1 MSGDHN
7 MRGEDDDEISTST
20 HFLPKPKTYGCDQNE
35 FSPDWDQMAVLVEQ
49 SQEQAAKIEHLEA
62 KRLQDRNAMDAMK
75 LANEQWSVQC
85 RQLEKKL
92 AERSAEHL
100 AAHITYDK
108 GYQAGR
114 DDTKDAE
121 AEFNRGIEAAQHR
134 LMQMHRIATE
144 RHNLYHHAALE
155 LNKLKEPT

>member
-7 MRGEDDDEISTST
+7 MRGEPCK
-20 HFLPKPKTYGCDQNE
+20 HFLTGITNKSAAECPYCEIDKWKTNY
-35 FSPDWDQMAVLVEQ
+35 A
-49 SQEQAAKIEHLEA
+49 
-62 KRLQDRNAMDAMK
+62 NAMDVNAD
-75 LANEQWSVQC
+75 LRA
-85 RQLEKKL
+85 KL
-92 AERSAEHL
+92 AERAAEHL

-121 AEFNRGIEAAQHR
+121 DEFNRGIEAAQQR

>member
-7 MRGEDDDEISTST
+7 MRGEDNDEISTST
-20 HFLPKPKTYGCDQNE
+20 HFLPKPKTYGCDPNE
-35 FSPDWDQMAVLVEQ
+35 FTEPCKHFLTGITNKS
-49 SQEQAAKIEHLEA
+49 AAECPYCGIDKWKTNYA
-62 KRLQDRNAMDAMK
+62 NAMDVNADLRAK
-75 LANEQWSVQC
+75 I
-85 RQLEKKL
+85 

-114 DDTKDAE
+114 DDAEDA
-121 AEFNRGIEAAQHR
+121 FNRGIEAAQQR